1 MDLLNPL
8 ELPPMGWSRLVWGKV
23 TQFSER
29 TFDLLADV
37 AGLHKGVDVV
47 SYGLKPEMLRDG
59 VKHSSS
65 IWML

>member
-1 MDLLNPL
+1 M
-8 ELPPMGWSRLVWGKV
+8 
-23 TQFSER
+23 TQFRER